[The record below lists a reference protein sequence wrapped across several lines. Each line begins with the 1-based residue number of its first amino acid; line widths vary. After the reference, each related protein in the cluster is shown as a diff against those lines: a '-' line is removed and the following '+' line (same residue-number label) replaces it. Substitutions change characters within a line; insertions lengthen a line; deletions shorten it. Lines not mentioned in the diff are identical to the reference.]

1 MKRRIFGSLVLLS
14 TVAAL
19 LAGAFSSVL
28 YYRLYARQAKLELRT
43 IASLVT
49 RDQHLVG
56 GDYSDLIR
64 EALSAVEYDLRV
76 TVVDSSGKVLAD
88 SHADPSTL
96 EEHGSRPEIREAL
109 ESGTGEE
116 LRHSD
121 TLSQDTYYYTLR
133 LPDGRV
139 ARFSRPINSIYA
151 IFFSTLP
158 ALCFVLAAVFLLAWA
173 VARMLTGRILA
184 PVEGEAQH
192 LKDSLLDGVEYR
204 ATPGI
209 YEELSPFVLTIRQI
223 NQELDQH
230 IDELK
235 RERDAIG
242 VITENMHEGLILLDR
257 EMKVLSIN
265 SGARQFLGEETA
277 VDKGRHILEYT
288 RDLELIDHI
297 RTAMETGDPLS
308 FDQQRDGRYD
318 RYFISPVQTEDG
330 ALSGALVLIV
340 DITREKQADI
350 ARREFTSN
358 VSHEL
363 KTPLTTIKGFG
374 EMLDEGLITK
384 PADVKKYGGLIN
396 QESVRLLGMIN
407 DLLRL
412 SRIEEGAGVSLS
424 KVNLRDCAQ
433 RAQQQLAR
441 QIEERGVTVTVE
453 GDAVLRADGGYLDE
467 LVFNLLENAVK
478 YNKAG
483 GRVEI
488 QLGTEGRSAVLT
500 VKDTGVGI
508 PEGDQARV
516 FERFYRVD
524 PSRSKDRGGSGLG
537 LAIVKHIVELF
548 GGAIDLQSQVGE
560 GTEITVR
567 IPIREE

>member
-14 TVAAL
+14 ALAAL
-19 LAGAFSSVL
+19 LAGVFSSAL
-28 YYRLYARQAKLELRT
+28 YYRLYAQQAKMELRT
-43 IASLVT
+43 IATLVT
-49 RDQHLVG
+49 EDQQLVE

-64 EALSAVEYDLRV
+64 EALSAVSYDLRV
-76 TVVDSSGKVLAD
+76 TVVDPQGKVLAD
-88 SHADPSTL
+88 SHADAATL
-96 EEHGSRPEIREAL
+96 EEHGGRPEIQEAL

-121 TLSQDTYYYTLR
+121 TLSQDTYYYTVR

-139 ARFSRPINSIYA
+139 ARFARPINSIYA

-158 ALCFVLAAVFLLAWA
+158 ALCFVLAAVVLLAWL
-173 VARMLTGRILA
+173 VARMLTQRILA

-192 LKDSLLDGVEYR
+192 LKSSLLDGGEYR
-204 ATPGI
+204 AAPGI

-223 NQELDQH
+223 SQELDQRME
-230 IDELK
+230 ELK

-242 VITENMHEGLILLDR
+242 VITENMHEGLLLLDR
-257 EMKVLSIN
+257 EMRVLSIN
-265 SGARQFLGEETA
+265 SGARAFLGSQTSGEA
-277 VDKGRHILEYT
+277 GQHILQYT

-297 RTAMETGDPLS
+297 RAAMETGESISL
-308 FDQQRDGRYD
+308 DQQREGQYD
-318 RYFISPVQTEDG
+318 RYFISPVQTGDG
-330 ALSGALVLIV
+330 ALSGALLLIV

-396 QESVRLLGMIN
+396 QEAVRLLGMIN

-412 SRIEEGAGVSLS
+412 SRIEEGVGVSLS
-424 KVNLRDCAQ
+424 QVNLRDSVQ
-433 RAQQQLAR
+433 RAQELLAR
-441 QIEERGVTVTVE
+441 QIADRSVTVSVKGE
-453 GDAVLRADGGYLDE
+453 VSLRADGSYLDE

-483 GRVEI
+483 GRVEVT
-488 QLGTEGRSAVLT
+488 LGAEGRTAVLT
-500 VKDTGVGI
+500 VEDTGVGI
-508 PEGDQARV
+508 PAGDQERV

-548 GGAIDLQSQVGE
+548 GGSIALQSQVGK
-560 GTEITVR
+560 GTRITVR
-567 IPIREE
+567 LPIRGE